1 MHLKQYREAANDF
14 EHVLQLDPTNK
25 KAQDHLNTL
34 RSKHLK
40 DDAGKGTRK
49 GNRLHIVEVE
59 GCQGEEEGE
68 ESEGE
73 QQKRMLQGLLKTL
86 EKKRSEAREK
96 GKEEE
101 REKGREEEREKGKE
115 EEREK
120 EREEEREKG
129 REGEKKKKKKKSK
142 GKGVRLGGEE
152 VAKQNGK
159 TEERGGKEERGKEER
174 GKEGEGGT
182 QATVVNGIP
191 KKNGVSEETDSTGV
205 QQVAENPLSKTTKMA
220 ETETTAGE
228 PDRPTDEE
236 GGASRQKTPP
246 TIIQAPPTVIQAP
259 PPLPPDVQQAKEEGN
274 QLFRGGQYNSAS
286 LKYSLAIHNL
296 ERSMFSNQEKN
307 ILSIKF
313 MILFSL
319 SKCVERE
326 V

>member
-1 MHLKQYREAANDF
+1 MHLKQYREAADDF

-59 GCQGEEEGE
+59 GCEGEGEGEE

-86 EKKRSEAREK
+86 EKKRSKAREK
-96 GKEEE
+96 DK
-101 REKGREEEREKGKE
+101 
-115 EEREK
+115 
-120 EREEEREKG
+120 EEEREKG
-129 REGEKKKKKKKSK
+129 REGEKKKKKSN
-142 GKGVRLGGEE
+142 GK

-159 TEERGGKEERGKEER
+159 TEERGGKEER

-220 ETETTAGE
+220 ETETATGE

-236 GGASRQKTPP
+236 GASRQKTPP
-246 TIIQAPPTVIQAP
+246 TIIQAP

-296 ERSMFSNQEKN
+296 ERGTCTC
-307 ILSIKF
+307 IY
-313 MILFSL
+313 
-319 SKCVERE
+319 V
-326 V
+326 

>member
-101 REKGREEEREKGKE
+101 REKGKE

-159 TEERGGKEERGKEER
+159 TEERGKEER
-174 GKEGEGGT
+174 GEGGT

-191 KKNGVSEETDSTGV
+191 KNNGVSEETDSTGV

-296 ERSMFSNQEKN
+296 ERGMFSNQEKN